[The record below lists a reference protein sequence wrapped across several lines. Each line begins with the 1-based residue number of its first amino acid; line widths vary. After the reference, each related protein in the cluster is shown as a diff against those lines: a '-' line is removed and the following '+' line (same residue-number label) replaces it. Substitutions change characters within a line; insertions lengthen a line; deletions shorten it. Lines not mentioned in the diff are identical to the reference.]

1 MESNVLTSI
10 PGIEYYP
17 IISLIMFFVLFA
29 GLLLWFFLADRKRLD
44 TYAREP
50 FDFEDASPVM
60 HHVTSTD
67 LSDTPHA
74 RRSEQ
79 TYA

>member
-17 IISLIMFFVLFA
+17 IISLVMFFALFA

-44 TYAREP
+44 DYAREP
-50 FDFEDASPVM
+50 FDFEES
-60 HHVTSTD
+60 ST
-67 LSDTPHA
+67 LKIIPETIH
-74 RRSEQ
+74 Q
-79 TYA
+79 THS

>member
-29 GLLLWFFLADRKRLD
+29 GLLLWFFLADRKRLE
-44 TYAREP
+44 YLRERAIR
-50 FDFEDASPVM
+50 F
-60 HHVTSTD
+60 
-67 LSDTPHA
+67 
-74 RRSEQ
+74 
-79 TYA
+79 

>member
-1 MESNVLTSI
+1 MESNVLTAI

-44 TYAREP
+44 DYARAP
-50 FDFEDASPVM
+50 FDINDPSSDQSISETIHASSSM
-60 HHVTSTD
+60 QIQ
-67 LSDTPHA
+67 A
-74 RRSEQ
+74 
-79 TYA
+79 